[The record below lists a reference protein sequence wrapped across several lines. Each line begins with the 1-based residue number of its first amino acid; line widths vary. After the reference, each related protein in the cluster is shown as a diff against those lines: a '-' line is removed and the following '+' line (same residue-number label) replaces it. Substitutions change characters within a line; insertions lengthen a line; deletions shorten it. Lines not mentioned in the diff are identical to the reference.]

1 MATVLHVQLCLSP
14 YTLSYELC
22 RLNKN
27 RRTKNPL
34 KKAFEITRFLPRKS
48 QKKETEREKE
58 TFPPAPLYKEKDKEK
73 ERKRQK
79 QRRRRKKKR
88 AVKKRLKNWHEKQGI
103 FCVYTK
109 RRERLG

>member
-73 ERKRQK
+73 ERGRS
-79 QRRRRKKKR
+79 RG
-88 AVKKRLKNWHEKQGI
+88 EEE
-103 FCVYTK
+103 K
-109 RRERLG
+109 RRGP